1 MIPTSNDDRIV
12 LLLAANKYSP
22 SNFWSG
28 RFRCIY
34 TFDPSSSTLIGKI
47 RVDVHYYEDGNVRLT
62 TSKEV
67 PTTKVVSGT
76 AGDVVRE
83 IAKIERRY
91 HEDLNR
97 GFMEL
102 NEGGFKGLR
111 RSLPV
116 SRQKMEWEKVSS
128 YRAGREIGGTRR

>member
-1 MIPTSNDDRIV
+1 M
-12 LLLAANKYSP
+12 
-22 SNFWSG
+22 
-28 RFRCIY
+28 
-34 TFDPSSSTLIGKI
+34 
-47 RVDVHYYEDGNVRLT
+47 RLT
-62 TSKEV
+62 TSKDV
-67 PTTKVVSGT
+67 PTIKIVSGT
-76 AGDVVRE
+76 TGDVVRE
-83 IAKIERRY
+83 IAKIEKRY